1 MARYIYARTSTKE
14 QNVNQQAE
22 LLSQAYPDA
31 IVVKEQGSATN
42 LNRPVLEQL
51 LESLKPQD
59 DLIIYDLSR
68 LSRDTSDFLK
78 LLEQFNQQ
86 DIGLVVHNM
95 GGATQDTRTA
105 TGKMVLTVL
114 ASVNQMQV
122 ELMKEKQLIGIETAK
137 KAGKYK
143 GRKPVDQ
150 AKIDKAL
157 RYLDNGLTKDE
168 AAKLAGVGVA
178 TLYRNLKSKNGV
190 SSNTV

>member
-22 LLSQAYPDA
+22 LLSLAYPDA
-31 IVVKEQGSATN
+31 VVVKEQGSATN
-42 LNRPVLEQL
+42 MNRPVLEQL
-51 LESLKPQD
+51 LDSLQPKD

-68 LSRDTSDFLK
+68 LSRDTSDFLQ
-78 LLEQFNQQ
+78 LLEQFNQR

-95 GGATQDTRTA
+95 SGATQDTRTA

-122 ELMKEKQLIGIETAK
+122 ELMREKQAIGIETAK

-150 AKIDKAL
+150 SKIDKAL
-157 RYLDNGLTKDE
+157 RYLETGLTKEE
-168 AAKLAGVGVA
+168 ASKLAGIGVA
-178 TLYRNLKSKNGV
+178 TLYRHLKDQAA
-190 SSNTV
+190 